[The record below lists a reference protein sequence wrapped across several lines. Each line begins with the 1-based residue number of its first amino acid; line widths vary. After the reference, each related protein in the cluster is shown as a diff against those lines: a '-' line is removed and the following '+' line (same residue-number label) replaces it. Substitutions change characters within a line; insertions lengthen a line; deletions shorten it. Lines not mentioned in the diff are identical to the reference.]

1 MRTRDLLTRGV
12 PEVSP
17 RVRPH
22 SGGCDGRS
30 CATSASVSVSV
41 SVSVSL
47 CVKGWWGG
55 EGGWADAN
63 EGGGS

>member
-1 MRTRDLLTRGV
+1 M
-12 PEVSP
+12 
-17 RVRPH
+17 VRPH
-22 SGGCDGRS
+22 SGGCEGRS

-41 SVSVSL
+41 SVS
-47 CVKGWWGG
+47 VKGWWGG